1 MDSFHWIVLA
11 IALVLLIIGLTATAM
26 MLSGAKSDEKYP
38 KTYGECPDGWKKKD
52 GYCYALDER
61 TETDNTVDPAK
72 NRVFDDEFNANNL
85 TVSTSTSAEYN
96 ELDKAI
102 KGYEEP
108 DNYTKFVSNQDGSS
122 NYDMYAIKFDDT
134 VTRCDKKAWAEY
146 NKIRWDGVTNY
157 NDC

>member
-52 GYCYALDER
+52 GYCYALD
-61 TETDNTVDPAK
+61 VSGS
-72 NRVFDDEFNANNL
+72 VFDDAFNANNL
-85 TVSTSTSAEYN
+85 TVSTSTSPEFT
-96 ELDKAI
+96 ELDNAI

-108 DNYTKFVSNQDGSS
+108 DNYTKFVSNQDASS
-122 NYDMYAIKFDDT
+122 NYDMYGIKFDDT

>member
-52 GYCYALDER
+52 GYCYALDVSGNE
-61 TETDNTVDPAK
+61 
-72 NRVFDDEFNANNL
+72 FDDAFNANNL
-85 TVSTSTSAEYN
+85 TISTSTSTEYT
-96 ELDKAI
+96 ELDNAI
-102 KGYEEP
+102 KGY
-108 DNYTKFVSNQDGSS
+108 NSTTTTYTKFKTTDPADTSLLYGIQ
-122 NYDMYAIKFDDT
+122 FDDT

>member
-52 GYCYALDER
+52 GYCYALDVSG
-61 TETDNTVDPAK
+61 N
-72 NRVFDDEFNANNL
+72 VFDDAFNANNL
-85 TVSTSTSAEYN
+85 TISTSTSTEYT
-96 ELDKAI
+96 ELDNAI
-102 KGYEEP
+102 KGY
-108 DNYTKFVSNQDGSS
+108 DGSTYTKFVSNQAASS
-122 NYDMYAIKFDDT
+122 SYDMYGIKFDDT

>member
-11 IALVLLIIGLTATAM
+11 IALVLLIIGLTSTAM

-52 GYCYALDER
+52 GYCYALD
-61 TETDNTVDPAK
+61 VSGG
-72 NRVFDDEFNANNL
+72 VFDDAFNANNL
-85 TVSTSTSAEYN
+85 TISTSTSDEYI

-102 KGYEEP
+102 KGY
-108 DNYTKFVSNQDGSS
+108 DGSSTSTYTKFKTTDSNDTSLL
-122 NYDMYAIKFDDT
+122 YAIKFDDT